1 MQGAAIV
8 RSGDVMDITEA
19 MNADGTLSWHAPE
32 GEWVV
37 LRIGHTT
44 TGTENHPAVAGGRGL
59 EIDKMSAAATD
70 YYWKHGVEPILDYL
84 GDYVGTTVVD
94 CVIDSYEVG
103 AGNWTEAFDS
113 EFENRRG
120 YSMRPFLP
128 TYAGYYIDS
137 PEQTERFRWDY
148 RRTVGDLMAETLCG
162 TILGSL
168 RQHAGRRSS
177 RHGNV

>member
-1 MQGAAIV
+1 
-8 RSGDVMDITEA
+8 MDITDA
-19 MNADGTLSWHAPE
+19 MNADGTLSWHASE

-44 TGTENHPAVAGGRGL
+44 TETENHPAVAGGRGL
-59 EIDKMSAAATD
+59 EIDKMSAPATD

-137 PEQTERFRWDY
+137 PEQTERFLWDY

-162 TILGSL
+162 TILGPL